1 MINSS
6 RDTSKSISSKL
17 NIFRLNLH
25 CARGLRRFIELPQN
39 LFLKLKWAYQRISK
53 GYCDYDVYSLDIFY
67 ANLFV
72 ESLRELARVE
82 VGYPGYYDEK
92 YSNLTSEEKLQL
104 WKDKINLIADSFVI
118 DEEDYFISRNKY
130 VKKFKNGFKMLEEN
144 FTELWW

>member
-1 MINSS
+1 MSS
-6 RDTSKSISSKL
+6 SKSGSSQL
-17 NIFRLNLH
+17 NIFKLNLH
-25 CARGLRRFIELPQN
+25 YTRGLRGVIESPRN

-82 VGYPGYYDEK
+82 LGYPGYYDEK
-92 YSNLTSEEKLQL
+92 YSNLTSEEKLKI

-118 DEEDYFISRNKY
+118 DEEDYFISKNKY

>member
-1 MINSS
+1 MSS
-6 RDTSKSISSKL
+6 SKSGSSQL
-17 NIFRLNLH
+17 NIFKLNLH
-25 CARGLRRFIELPQN
+25 YIRGLRGVIESLRN
-39 LFLKLKWAYQRISK
+39 LFLKLKWAYQRIVK

-82 VGYPGYYDEK
+82 LGYPGYYDEK
-92 YSNLTSEEKLQL
+92 YSNLKSEEKLKI

-118 DEEDYFISRNKY
+118 DEEDYFISRNRY
-130 VKKFKNGFKMLEEN
+130 VEKFKNGFKMLEEN

>member
-1 MINSS
+1 MTS
-6 RDTSKSISSKL
+6 SKSGSSQL
-17 NIFRLNLH
+17 NIFKLNLH
-25 CARGLRRFIELPQN
+25 YIRGLRGVIESLRN
-39 LFLKLKWAYQRISK
+39 LFLKLKWAYQRIVK

-82 VGYPGYYDEK
+82 LGYPGYYDEK
-92 YSNLTSEEKLQL
+92 YSNLTSEEKLKI

-118 DEEDYFISRNKY
+118 DEEDYFIFRNRY
-130 VKKFKNGFKMLEEN
+130 VEKFKNGFKMLEEN